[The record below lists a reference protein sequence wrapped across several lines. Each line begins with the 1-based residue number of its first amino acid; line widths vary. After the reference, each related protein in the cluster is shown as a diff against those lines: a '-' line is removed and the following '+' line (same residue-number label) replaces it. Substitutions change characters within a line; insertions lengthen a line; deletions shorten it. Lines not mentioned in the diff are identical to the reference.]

1 MTPINFNHFYYFY
14 EVARH
19 GSFTA
24 AARELMISQSALS
37 IQIKSFEESLGGA
50 LFDRT
55 KSGVQLTD
63 AGHMA
68 FQVAERT
75 FQDIDQLV
83 SDLRATERRFTGAV
97 SVATVNSIG
106 IYVLPE
112 TLSAF
117 RAAYPDA
124 SVKIDFKEADDVIE
138 LVYSGRADFAIIPW
152 SRKYADLH
160 GIVLKPIKMFLVARP
175 DHPLAGEAAV
185 HPRDLE
191 RFAFVGYQQG
201 MHTRSMTDALFK
213 RMGIE
218 ADYSIESANAAT
230 IKHMVMA
237 GMGLAIV
244 PDFAVGGE
252 LRRKQLLRIDVPTM
266 TMSQELTVYLRKN
279 RTLSP
284 LRAQFLTFLQEY
296 FSPPDRRHRRG
307 ALPASTD

>member
-37 IQIKSFEESLGGA
+37 IQVRNFEESLGGA

-55 KSGVQLTD
+55 KSGVRLTD
-63 AGHMA
+63 AGQMA

-83 SDLRATERRFTGAV
+83 ADLRATERRFTGAV
-97 SVATVNSIG
+97 TVATVNSIG

-117 RAAYPDA
+117 REAYPDVT
-124 SVKIDFKEADDVIE
+124 VKVDFKEAEDVIE
-138 LVYSGRADFAIIPW
+138 LLYSGRADFAIIPW
-152 SRKYADLH
+152 NRKYADMH
-160 GIVLKPIKMFLVARP
+160 AIVLRPVKMFLVARP
-175 DHPLAGEAAV
+175 DHPLAGTPSV

-191 RFAFVGYQQG
+191 RHAFVGYQQG
-201 MHTRSMTDALFK
+201 LVTRSMTDALFK

-218 ADYSIESANAAT
+218 VEYAIESANAAT

-237 GMGLAIV
+237 GMGIAIV
-244 PDFAVGGE
+244 PDFAVGAE

-266 TMSQELTVYLRKN
+266 TMSQELTVYVRKS

-284 LRAQFLTFLQEY
+284 SRAQFLAFLQEY
-296 FSPPDRRHRRG
+296 FAPTDRRRHPGSRS
-307 ALPASTD
+307 AATT